1 MIDWKEI
8 AERNGMTPRMF
19 KLEIFT
25 VAAALGAME
34 LDEKEHK
41 CDCIKFTSS
50 DEVGKLELYIR
61 RVEE

>member
-1 MIDWKEI
+1 MINWQEV
-8 AERNGMTPRMF
+8 AESNGLTPEAF

-25 VAAALGAME
+25 VAAALGAMD
-34 LDEKEHK
+34 LDKQKHK
-41 CDCIKFTSS
+41 GDCVKFTSS